1 MPINDAA
8 TLRPSHHRIFSS
20 GSARTSGGRT
30 LHAGPFP
37 SCADHS

>member
-1 MPINDAA
+1 MPITDAA

-20 GSARTSGGRT
+20 VSSRASGSHV